1 MTDIVANRI
10 FYVHESEK
18 EAVGD
23 SFKFTASDGFNNV
36 SYPLFLSVLV
46 SSLLLKT
53 YPITNENV
61 TSLEIFLGH
70 PVVPGEVHSG

>member
-36 SYPLFLSVLV
+36 SYPLFFSVLV

-61 TSLEIFLGH
+61 TSLGIFSRS
-70 PVVPGEVHSG
+70 PSHSG